1 MPKQN
6 HINKPDVQPPV
17 SHDLEKDNKFHTKKY
32 RLQMKAAE
40 GKQKP
45 LKNV

>member
-1 MPKQN
+1 MPKQQ
-6 HINKPDVQPPV
+6 KPVTPTPPR
-17 SHDLEKDNKFHTKKY
+17 DLEKENKFHTKKY

-45 LKNV
+45 LKDA